1 MKVKSVN
8 VQHRA
13 LVPVLLLALMIG
25 VAAAGGD
32 IPPSL
37 PQEFWGNVTI
47 DGSPAPAGTVITAL
61 IGDTTCGSI
70 TMINVGEYGSSSR
83 YEGGRLIVSAT
94 DDQVGKTINFLIDGR
109 TARETATFTPGD
121 VARLDLS
128 VTGES
133 TPPPSS
139 GGGRSPGPDPVTV
152 ETSPPTASVG
162 RASLPLSATGEV
174 SESVT
179 VGTGDGAGSLTV
191 AGGTRAR
198 DKDGNPLGEV
208 TVARSDAAGIPQ
220 APPGTAIGF
229 ALDCGPAGA
238 TFDPPVTLTYA
249 LSVEEWA
256 KIGSATP
263 KVMWYNPGTGEWQEV
278 PATVDAATRTVTAQ
292 VSHFSLFAL
301 TWAAAPPAEATTGTA
316 PGETPSGP
324 QQPTGGEI
332 PWALIAAGVLVIAV
346 LAGWYLLRKR

>member
-1 MKVKSVN
+1 MN

-25 VAAAGGD
+25 VAAAGGK

-37 PQEFWGNVTI
+37 PQEFWGNVAI

-70 TMINVGEYGSSSR
+70 TTIKVGEYGSSSR

-109 TARETATFTPGD
+109 TARETTTFTPD
-121 VARLDLS
+121 STTRQDLS

-139 GGGRSPGPDPVTV
+139 GGGGSPGPGPVTV

-191 AGGTRAR
+191 AEGTRAR

-249 LSVEEWA
+249 LSEEEWA
-256 KIGSATP
+256 KIGGATP

-301 TWAAAPPAEATTGTA
+301 TWAAATPAEATTGTA
-316 PGETPSGP
+316 PGKTPPGP
-324 QQPTGGEI
+324 GSEQPTGGEI
-332 PWALIAAGVLVIAV
+332 PWALIAAGVLVVAV
-346 LAGWYLLRKR
+346 LAGWYILRKR